1 MEKEKMLITIE
12 RYDQLIGERAVYKQK
27 VQELSEEN
35 LKLQIEVNNKIPLL
49 HLNTPKSNDDEDDE
63 LLDDDEEELLD
74 D

>member
-1 MEKEKMLITIE
+1 MEKEKMLITIQ

>member
-1 MEKEKMLITIE
+1 MENEKMLITLE
-12 RYDQLIGERAVYKQK
+12 RYDQLIAERAVYKQK

>member
-1 MEKEKMLITIE
+1 MDNEKMLITIE

-27 VQELSEEN
+27 LQELSEEN